1 MLTAESSGSVLANVI
16 PLASGAT
23 ATNSCGAD
31 GVRRQLDR
39 SAASANR
46 NDRYLRKGRQYS
58 VKTFRSLA
66 IVLLLGAV
74 GCREKPIDQGALIT
88 ARTVG
93 LEHLQRGRLPEAEQE
108 FRQVIALSPRDPLGY
123 ANLGLTYLRA
133 GRYAE
138 AESELERARRLDPK
152 NPDIALIVT
161 KLYSLTRRPDEARRV
176 LSSIPAE
183 PRVLYALAE
192 LDRASGDSSYAARL
206 RQVLERSPA
215 NLAVRLT
222 LADALLRLG
231 QTDSTIRY

>member
-1 MLTAESSGSVLANVI
+1 MLTAVSSGRLLANVM

-23 ATNSCGAD
+23 VTNSCGAD
-31 GVRRQLDR
+31 GGRRQLDR

-58 VKTFRSLA
+58 VKTFRSLVV
-66 IVLLLGAV
+66 VLLLGAV

-108 FRQVIALSPRDPLGY
+108 FKTVIALAPRDPLGY

-138 AESELERARRLDPK
+138 AESELDRARRLDPK
-152 NPDIALIVT
+152 TPDIALIVA
-161 KLYSLTRRPDEARRV
+161 KLYK
-176 LSSIPAE
+176 I
-183 PRVLYALAE
+183 
-192 LDRASGDSSYAARL
+192 G
-206 RQVLERSPA
+206 
-215 NLAVRLT
+215 
-222 LADALLRLG
+222 
-231 QTDSTIRY
+231 